1 MTDLQQFVE
10 KMHFGAIAISVA
22 GSSPVVH
29 CLNQLAAAQDDW
41 QRCELANRMRESIE
55 ADGLKLEHGAY
66 DFLLGMVA
74 P

>member
-1 MTDLQQFVE
+1 MTDLKQFLE
-10 KMHFGAIAISVA
+10 EMHFGAIAVDV
-22 GSSPVVH
+22 GGKTPVVH
-29 CLNQLAAAQDDW
+29 YLNQLAAAQDDR

-66 DFLLGMVA
+66 DFLLGLVA